1 MRLLVAVTM
10 SLIAGAASA
19 GGVVPQAGEPD
30 VLYIG
35 NGWPSNLS
43 NGCFDRGECQLPES
57 LKTTKHNPAGN
68 VGVRG
73 IPSMGAGYGCSGAV
87 QGVGD
92 ISRMYDIV
100 SRCINGG

>member
-10 SLIAGAASA
+10 GLMAGAASA
-19 GGVVPQAGEPD
+19 GGVVPQAGQPD

-43 NGCFDRGECQLPES
+43 NGCFDRGECQLPE
-57 LKTTKHNPAGN
+57 LPKTTRHYPVGMPGN
-68 VGVRG
+68 VG
-73 IPSMGAGYGCSGAV
+73 IPGMGAGYGCSGAV